1 MPETKRVS
9 IDEAMPIAWEQFRA
23 GRLDGAES
31 IARQVTAQRPDNP
44 DAQHL
49 LGIVAYRAGR
59 MAEAIAHT
67 EQASALAPRIAA
79 YHGNL
84 CEMYRQAGRV
94 GEAIGAGERAVALD
108 PRYAQALN
116 NLGIAH
122 FDNRDYAAAAEH
134 YRRALA
140 VQPDFPEAHNNL
152 GNALRMLK
160 QNDEAIAALDR
171 AIALRP
177 AYAEAH
183 NNRASLMRDLG
194 RREEAEASYRRATAL
209 RPTYVEAWTNL
220 AALLWDAGKRD
231 DAMAALSRI
240 MANAPE
246 RVEPPLM
253 IASFLAEQGKSEG
266 ALSAVQR
273 ALRIK
278 PDNPAALNL
287 LGRVQRDLE
296 DLAGSI
302 ATIRRAVALKPDS
315 ADALNNLG
323 ISLLEAG
330 DLDGARDV
338 LQQALVLEPGSLR
351 TLINLASAKKFRRD
365 DPELAQLSAAAE
377 KADQMPEEGRMQLL
391 YALGKACDDV
401 KDYERAFD
409 LFLAGAAI
417 KRKTLKYD
425 EGPAL
430 RLFDR
435 IRQVFTPRLIEEKR
449 GLSRSSADPIFIV
462 GMPRSGSTLI
472 EQILASHPRVHG
484 AGEVKWLHQ
493 AVQQTDG
500 KFGGN
505 VRYPE
510 MMHLL
515 DGPQMES
522 FAEAYLSKLPPPA
535 PGKDRF
541 TDKLL
546 TNYYYLGLIHLAMP
560 NARIVHARRN
570 PADTCISC
578 FSKLFRDEMPYTYD
592 LGEAA
597 RFYRAYDALMRHWHA
612 VLPRGVILDVQYE
625 QVVGDLEAETRRLL
639 DFLGLEW
646 NDACLAFHKTERT
659 VKTASVTQ
667 VRQPLYG
674 SSVERWRNYGPK
686 VAPLIE
692 ALGPLAPGS
701 APPAPQA

>member
-1 MPETKRVS
+1 MQEPKRVS

-49 LGIVAYRAGR
+49 LGIVTYRTGR
-59 MAEAIAHT
+59 VAEAIAHT

-94 GEAIGAGERAVALD
+94 EDAIKAGERAVALD

-140 VQPDFPEAHNNL
+140 VQPEFPEAHNNL

-171 AIALRP
+171 AIALKP

-194 RREEAEASYRRATAL
+194 RRDEAEASYRRAVTL
-209 RPTYVEAWTNL
+209 KPTYVEAWTNL
-220 AALLWDAGKRD
+220 AAVLWDADKRD
-231 DAMAALSRI
+231 EAVATLSRI
-240 MANAPE
+240 MANVPD

-253 IASFLAEQGKSEG
+253 IASFLADQGKSEG

-273 ALRIK
+273 ALKIK

-287 LGRVQRDLE
+287 LGRIQRDLE
-296 DLAGSI
+296 DLSGSI
-302 ATIRRAVALKPDS
+302 ASIRRAVALHPNF
-315 ADALNNLG
+315 AEALNNLG

-338 LQQALVLEPGSLR
+338 LQQALVLEPGSIR
-351 TLINLASAKKFRRD
+351 TLINLASAKKFKAD
-365 DPELAQLSAAAE
+365 DPELAQLAAAAE

-391 YALGKACDDV
+391 YALGKAYDDV
-401 KDYERAFD
+401 KDYEKAFD
-409 LFLAGAAI
+409 LFLAGAEL

-425 EGPAL
+425 EMPSL

-435 IRQVFTPRLIEEKR
+435 IRQVFTPKLIEEKR
-449 GLSRSSADPIFIV
+449 GLSRSKADPIFIV

-493 AVQQTDG
+493 SVQQTDS

-515 DGPQMES
+515 DGPQMET
-522 FAEAYLSKLPPPA
+522 FVDAYLAKLPPSP

-546 TNYYYLGLIHLAMP
+546 TNYYYVGLIHLAMP

-597 RFYRAYDALMRHWHA
+597 RFYRAYDMLMRHWHA
-612 VLPRGVILDVQYE
+612 VLPPGVILDVQYE
-625 QVVGDLEAETRRLL
+625 QVVGDIEAQTRRLL

-646 NDACLAFHKTERT
+646 SDACLEFHKTERT

-686 VAPLIE
+686 VQPLIQ
-692 ALGPLAPGS
+692 ALGPLMPATS
-701 APPAPQA
+701 PAPQA